1 MPDLRQ
7 KDRKLFLFTPPNPGA
22 RRGEARFLLR
32 NFGIVKKIG
41 GCGIFLS
48 PFFDA
53 GLLYIVRRE
62 ILYCFLKFYD
72 IMEIGYI

>member
-1 MPDLRQ
+1 MCVSCYLEQ
-7 KDRKLFLFTPPNPGA
+7 ASGA

-32 NFGIVKKIG
+32 NFAAVKKNG
-41 GCGIFLS
+41 ECGIFLS

-62 ILYCFLKFYD
+62 ILCCFLKFYD